1 MIYTFYSYKGGVGR
15 SMALANIAVLFYKVG
30 LKVLMVDWDL
40 EAPGLESYF
49 DLEGVNTKKGLMDMI
64 LDYKCPNRQENQ
76 GKPIKSPQELVI
88 NIFPK
93 KDPEWRLGLI
103 TAGKR
108 DGESKN
114 AYMDYANT
122 VRTFDWTEFYNKWDG
137 EFYFDW
143 LRNQFSQM
151 ADVILIDT
159 RTGVTEA
166 GGVCNY
172 QIAEVVVMFSTASK
186 QSLEGTHEV
195 VKDLMSSKVK
205 NIRGRELSVI
215 IIPARVESGDK
226 KRIEAFQSDFNEKFS
241 GYTHE
246 LIKFTENQLWNLRIS
261 YVSKYAYEE
270 TNAALEDTKNY
281 DKNVEELDKNVEEL
295 DKNVEELIN
304 TFRKIT
310 FCLSRL
316 APKESP
322 IRVAFTESWNFTD
335 SGGFLLTNFGNHVVT
350 FEIEKNL
357 GLEVIWLNLSQGA
370 QELAVCLSLFAPQF
384 FEWDIVEEI
393 MIIDSE
399 DFQTKKDQ
407 LVLLRDQELVNQKLL
422 IKQEESQYCY
432 DPVIKEFFSAKA
444 KSIEEYPKWQGNF
457 CKIMLAKAEI
467 IGLSVNLMMA
477 NIKHI
482 EEAVNIILELFGK
495 KHPTIA
501 YAYNNLAGIYQDM
514 GRYENALNLYKQ
526 SLEIKLDLFEA
537 TDPLVATAYNN
548 IATLYKIMGR
558 YEDALLLYQQS
569 LEIRLEQLGER
580 HPDVGISFNNLATIY
595 QAMGR
600 YEEALSLYNKALEIG
615 LEQLGGKHTDVAT
628 SYDNLANLVATSY
641 NNLAKLYKA
650 LGRDVEAL
658 PLLEQSLEILLE
670 TLGDK
675 HPHVATAYNNLA
687 VIYQEMGRAEEA
699 LNLYQQSLDIRLEQ
713 LGEKHPDVVTSYN
726 NLAYLYQAM
735 GRYGE
740 AYDFYRKSISIAE
753 ESLGSDNPLT
763 QLFLSRYL
771 NMLLNEPEDA
781 ILAILPPETH
791 GDFLA
796 VKEKIKIQ
804 FVPQI
809 PQTPQTPTNGK

>member
-93 KDPEWRLGLI
+93 EDPEWRLGLI

-172 QIAEVVVMFSTASK
+172 QIADVVVMFSTASK
-186 QSLEGTHEV
+186 QSLDGTHEV

-226 KRIEAFQSDFNEKFS
+226 KRIKAFQSDFSKKFS
-241 GYTHE
+241 RYTPK
-246 LIKFTENQLWNLRIS
+246 LIKFTKKQLWNLRIS
-261 YVSKYAYEE
+261 YVFKYAYEE
-270 TNAALEDTKNY
+270 TNAALEDNKNY
-281 DKNVEELDKNVEEL
+281 

-304 TFRKIT
+304 TFRRIT

-322 IRVAFTESWNFTD
+322 IRVAFTEIWDFTD
-335 SGGFLLTNFGNHVVT
+335 SGGFLLTNFGDDVVT
-350 FEIEKNL
+350 FEIEKTL
-357 GLEVIWLNLSQGA
+357 GLEVIWLNLSPDA
-370 QELAVCLSLFAPQF
+370 RKLAVCLSLFAPQF
-384 FEWDIVEEI
+384 FEWDIVEDI

-399 DFQTKKDQ
+399 DFRTKKDQ
-407 LVLLRDQELVNQKLL
+407 LVLLRDQELVKQNLL
-422 IKQEESQYCY
+422 IKQKSQYCY
-432 DPVIKEFFSAKA
+432 DPTIKEFFSAKA
-444 KSIEEYPKWQGNF
+444 QSIEEYPKWQDNF
-457 CKIMLAKAEI
+457 CNIMLAKAEI
-467 IGLSVNLMMA
+467 IGSSVDVIMA
-477 NIKHI
+477 NINHI
-482 EEAVNIILELFGK
+482 EEALGK
-495 KHPTIA
+495 RHPTLARI
-501 YAYNNLAGIYQDM
+501 YNNLAGMYQDM
-514 GRYENALNLYKQ
+514 GRYEEALSWYERSLEIKLEQVGERHLDIATIYNNLATLYQEMKEYEKALALFNQ
-526 SLEIKLDLFEA
+526 SLEIK
-537 TDPLVATAYNN
+537 
-548 IATLYKIMGR
+548 
-558 YEDALLLYQQS
+558 
-569 LEIRLEQLGER
+569 LEQLGER
-580 HPDVGISFNNLATIY
+580 HPDVA
-595 QAMGR
+595 
-600 YEEALSLYNKALEIG
+600 
-615 LEQLGGKHTDVAT
+615 
-628 SYDNLANLVATSY
+628 
-641 NNLAKLYKA
+641 
-650 LGRDVEAL
+650 
-658 PLLEQSLEILLE
+658 
-670 TLGDK
+670 
-675 HPHVATAYNNLA
+675 
-687 VIYQEMGRAEEA
+687 
-699 LNLYQQSLDIRLEQ
+699 
-713 LGEKHPDVVTSYN
+713 TSYN

-735 GRYGE
+735 GRYEGALPRYQQSLDIRLEKLGEKHPDVATSYNNFASLYQAMGRYRE
-740 AYDFYRKSISIAE
+740 AYDFYQKSISIAK
-753 ESLGSDNPLT
+753 ESLGSDNPRT
-763 QLFLSRYL
+763 QLFLSTFS

-791 GDFLA
+791 AGFLA
-796 VKEKIKIQ
+796 VKEKIKSQ

>member
-64 LDYKCPNRQENQ
+64 LDYKYPNRQENQ
-76 GKPIKSPQELVI
+76 GKPIKSPKELVI
-88 NIFPK
+88 NIFPQ

-103 TAGKR
+103 TPGKR

-114 AYMDYANT
+114 AYMDYANI

-172 QIAEVVVMFSTASK
+172 QIADVVVMFSTASK
-186 QSLEGTHEV
+186 QSLNGTHEV

-226 KRIEAFQSDFNEKFS
+226 KRIKAFQSDFSKKFS
-241 GYTHE
+241 RYTPK
-246 LIKFTENQLWNLRIS
+246 LVQFTKNQLWNLRIS

-270 TNAALEDTKNY
+270 TNAALEDTESY
-281 DKNVEELDKNVEEL
+281 DKNVEG
-295 DKNVEELIN
+295 LIN
-304 TFRKIT
+304 PFRKIT

-322 IRVAFTESWNFTD
+322 IRVAFTEIWDFTD
-335 SGGFLLTNFGNHVVT
+335 SGGFLLTNFGDDVIT

-357 GLEVIWLNLSQGA
+357 GLEVIWLNLSPGA
-370 QELAVCLSLFAPQF
+370 RKLAVCLSLFAPQF

-432 DPVIKEFFSAKA
+432 DPTIKEFFSAKA
-444 KSIEEYPKWQGNF
+444 QSIEEYPKWRDNF
-457 CKIMLAKAEI
+457 CSIMLAKAEM
-467 IGLSVNLMMA
+467 IG
-477 NIKHI
+477 
-482 EEAVNIILELFGK
+482 
-495 KHPTIA
+495 
-501 YAYNNLAGIYQDM
+501 
-514 GRYENALNLYKQ
+514 
-526 SLEIKLDLFEA
+526 
-537 TDPLVATAYNN
+537 
-548 IATLYKIMGR
+548 
-558 YEDALLLYQQS
+558 
-569 LEIRLEQLGER
+569 
-580 HPDVGISFNNLATIY
+580 
-595 QAMGR
+595 
-600 YEEALSLYNKALEIG
+600 
-615 LEQLGGKHTDVAT
+615 
-628 SYDNLANLVATSY
+628 
-641 NNLAKLYKA
+641 
-650 LGRDVEAL
+650 
-658 PLLEQSLEILLE
+658 
-670 TLGDK
+670 
-675 HPHVATAYNNLA
+675 
-687 VIYQEMGRAEEA
+687 
-699 LNLYQQSLDIRLEQ
+699 
-713 LGEKHPDVVTSYN
+713 
-726 NLAYLYQAM
+726 
-735 GRYGE
+735 
-740 AYDFYRKSISIAE
+740 
-753 ESLGSDNPLT
+753 
-763 QLFLSRYL
+763 
-771 NMLLNEPEDA
+771 
-781 ILAILPPETH
+781 
-791 GDFLA
+791 
-796 VKEKIKIQ
+796 
-804 FVPQI
+804 
-809 PQTPQTPTNGK
+809 